1 VAVFFLANGSW
12 LVAFCAWSAKKS
24 YSKDEGEV
32 DDKAYAQ
39 NAQTL
44 PVIPHLMEISSLAS
58 STVMA

>member
-1 VAVFFLANGSW
+1 MDHG
-12 LVAFCAWSAKKS
+12 AKKS
-24 YSKDEGEV
+24 DSKDEVEV

-44 PVIPHLMEISSLAS
+44 PVIPHLIEISSLAS